1 MWFAREACFYAVDG
15 VRGSLEW
22 EDCENM
28 LLPVPHIDIQR
39 EIVKEYNTV
48 QNRIN
53 LNEQLIQKLEET
65 AQAIYREWFVEFE
78 FPFDFAQGKPDENG
92 KPYKSSGGEMI
103 WNEEMEKEI
112 PVGWEVKPFTK
123 IVEFGGGG
131 TSSTKYPEY
140 WNGSIPFY
148 TPGDLTQHYY
158 SITSEKMITTLGLS
172 KCSSKLY
179 PVNTTFVTA
188 RGATVGGVGLAG
200 IPMAMNQSCYAVNG
214 NDLNDFYIHQLTL
227 QVMSQL
233 KNETVGATFE
243 ALVTKD
249 FDSYLLVHPI
259 ADLDKIFS
267 SKVNNLYQLMLL
279 KSKENQKCPA

>member
-1 MWFAREACFYAVDG
+1 
-15 VRGSLEW
+15 
-22 EDCENM
+22 
-28 LLPVPHIDIQR
+28 
-39 EIVKEYNTV
+39 
-48 QNRIN
+48 
-53 LNEQLIQKLEET
+53 
-65 AQAIYREWFVEFE
+65 
-78 FPFDFAQGKPDENG
+78 
-92 KPYKSSGGEMI
+92 MI

-140 WNGSIPFY
+140 WNVSIPFY

-214 NDLNDFYIHQLTL
+214 NDLNDFYIHQFTL